1 MAICTW
7 DNVDTQSVQQL
18 PEGIDGLTKYEI
30 NPFPLGDTK
39 ALQDGRKWKKNC
51 PTSWKGHSRIRFS
64 DCRGSYRCT
73 ADRCPFKVQYGVTNT
88 TQFERKSDQRIL
100 CKGCGGE
107 GEFVPCSAR
116 RYMSYGKT
124 KVTVYHIGQHT
135 CPITPISKKKD
146 VKSVEQLVRNNP
158 NIKPSEVQS
167 AFVLTAFQ
175 QQMDW
180 TAVEKE
186 AASTIDKKRISN
198 IKQKVKNDI
207 QPFGHN
213 FEAVVPFK

>member
-1 MAICTW
+1 
-7 DNVDTQSVQQL
+7 
-18 PEGIDGLTKYEI
+18 
-30 NPFPLGDTK
+30 
-39 ALQDGRKWKKNC
+39 
-51 PTSWKGHSRIRFS
+51 
-64 DCRGSYRCT
+64 
-73 ADRCPFKVQYGVTNT
+73 
-88 TQFERKSDQRIL
+88 
-100 CKGCGGE
+100 
-107 GEFVPCSAR
+107 
-116 RYMSYGKT
+116 MSYGKT

-213 FEAVVPFK
+213 FEAVVAFK